1 MKNRR
6 APFPPPLI
14 FWGGAGKAYALLI
27 AAGLLGASPAGARSY
42 GSGPRVEGG
51 RVVVTDDGF
60 SRDDARDNGLA
71 DRFEVAREDAPRE
84 MTAAEAVAFCRSY
97 AERRDDAG
105 RWRVPTQRE
114 LMQAVIVRVRLT
126 GLEPFDSEVY
136 WSSSAVPRQFG
147 EEERYG
153 VHMRTGALAAAPQ
166 DGPRPLCPHPR
177 RERGAAGGCGPRC
190 SQLPGVP
197 VLTGPRRTVRAEKR
211 PVRNPYANEKTPLP
225 ACARQGCFFG
235 VSAPGYFALAALAA
249 TALSSS
255 MMKSASTFM

>member
-1 MKNRR
+1 MKYRKR
-6 APFPPPLI
+6 VEKPQGPISPPLI

-153 VHMRTGALAAAPQ
+153 VHMRTGSTLWLPLRKTARVRCVRTLGENEVPQEAADRDA
-166 DGPRPLCPHPR
+166 RSY
-177 RERGAAGGCGPRC
+177 RG
-190 SQLPGVP
+190 
-197 VLTGPRRTVRAEKR
+197 VR
-211 PVRNPYANEKTPLP
+211 Y
-225 ACARQGCFFG
+225 
-235 VSAPGYFALAALAA
+235 
-249 TALSSS
+249 
-255 MMKSASTFM
+255 

>member
-1 MKNRR
+1 MKYRKRVEKPQGPVSPPPHFLGRSGKGVCPADRRR
-6 APFPPPLI
+6 AARRV
-14 FWGGAGKAYALLI
+14 AGR
-27 AAGLLGASPAGARSY
+27 ARSY

-153 VHMRTGALAAAPQ
+153 VHMRTGSTLWLPLRKTARVRCVRTLGENEVPQEAADRDA
-166 DGPRPLCPHPR
+166 RSY
-177 RERGAAGGCGPRC
+177 RGFR
-190 SQLPGVP
+190 
-197 VLTGPRRTVRAEKR
+197 
-211 PVRNPYANEKTPLP
+211 Y
-225 ACARQGCFFG
+225 
-235 VSAPGYFALAALAA
+235 
-249 TALSSS
+249 
-255 MMKSASTFM
+255 

>member
-1 MKNRR
+1 MRNRR
-6 APFPPPLI
+6 ASFPPPLI

-153 VHMRTGALAAAPQ
+153 VHMRTGSTLWL
-166 DGPRPLCPHPR
+166 PLR
-177 RERGAAGGCGPRC
+177 KTARVRC
-190 SQLPGVP
+190 V
-197 VLTGPRRTVRAEKR
+197 RT
-211 PVRNPYANEKTPLP
+211 L
-225 ACARQGCFFG
+225 G
-235 VSAPGYFALAALAA
+235 
-249 TALSSS
+249 
-255 MMKSASTFM
+255 

>member
-1 MKNRR
+1 M
-6 APFPPPLI
+6 
-14 FWGGAGKAYALLI
+14 
-27 AAGLLGASPAGARSY
+27 
-42 GSGPRVEGG
+42 EGG

-97 AERRDDAG
+97 AERRDDVG

-153 VHMRTGALAAAPQ
+153 VHMRTGSTLWLPLRKTARVRCVRTLGENEVPQEAADRDA
-166 DGPRPLCPHPR
+166 RSY
-177 RERGAAGGCGPRC
+177 RGFR
-190 SQLPGVP
+190 
-197 VLTGPRRTVRAEKR
+197 
-211 PVRNPYANEKTPLP
+211 Y
-225 ACARQGCFFG
+225 
-235 VSAPGYFALAALAA
+235 
-249 TALSSS
+249 
-255 MMKSASTFM
+255 